1 MRGSNLSDN
10 VGYMVQFQ
18 FRDGVVAASDE
29 SNRKINNPN
38 PISCGICSP
47 VSFFFFILRLLDF
60 LYYTRK

>member
-29 SNRKINNPN
+29 SNWKINNPN
-38 PISCGICSP
+38 PITCGICSP
-47 VSFFFFILRLLDF
+47 VSFFFSF
-60 LYYTRK
+60 YGC